1 MCNLDTFVS
10 VQSPVFMEI
19 KFSFHKIY
27 HKIRKSHTEEEI
39 IS

>member
-10 VQSPVFMEI
+10 GQSPVFMEI

-27 HKIRKSHTEEEI
+27 QKIRKSHTEEI